1 MSLFDTTPQL
11 RKTMLRS
18 ISLSFAVL
26 LTSAIAA
33 CQPTSPPSAAMNTE
47 KNDVIY
53 FDVSANSYY
62 GRPIFDIMLNGV
74 EIGVGGGGL
83 MTGVPVP
90 LGPQK
95 LTWRLDGPEG
105 APGNGE
111 TVTAG
116 NQPTLMRPDAKLRYL
131 GVHIYPDNT
140 VELIPD
146 EFWPERTQRGQALID
161 SAQEKKRGQ

>member
-1 MSLFDTTPQL
+1 MNLFDTTPPL

-26 LTSAIAA
+26 LTAAIAA
-33 CQPTSPPSAAMNTE
+33 CQPTPSPSVAMNTE
-47 KNDVIY
+47 KNNVIY

-62 GRPIFDIMLNGV
+62 GRPIFDIMLNGI

-90 LGPQK
+90 LGPQAI
-95 LTWRLDGPEG
+95 TWRLGGPEG
-105 APGNGE
+105 MAGNGD
-111 TVTAG
+111 TVTAK
-116 NQPTLMRPDAKLRYL
+116 NQPILNQPDSKKRYL
-131 GVHIYPDNT
+131 GVHIYPDNS